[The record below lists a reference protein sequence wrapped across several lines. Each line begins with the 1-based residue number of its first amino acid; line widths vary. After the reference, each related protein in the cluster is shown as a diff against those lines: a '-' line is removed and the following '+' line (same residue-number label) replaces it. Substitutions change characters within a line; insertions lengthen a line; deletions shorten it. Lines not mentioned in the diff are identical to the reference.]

1 MKLPKPAAF
10 LPLESCLGGLL
21 EDHWILSAMKFSFFN
36 DYILYYNST
45 EALNVIYV
53 KITFNDLLDLLDY
66 SIKL

>member
-36 DYILYYNST
+36 DYILYCT

-53 KITFNDLLDLLDY
+53 KITFNDLLDY